1 MPSLQHNQVFTRPML
16 LLLCTTLAAFAGFY
30 LLLSVVPLYAER
42 AGGGSTGAGLT
53 TAALMLS
60 TVLIQLVMPRLLRL
74 LGYRVALTAGLLLLG
89 LPAFLYGATEGIVPV
104 LLITLARGAG
114 FGILTVAFSALTVE
128 LAPPGR
134 RGEAIGLLGVAITL
148 PGIFCHALGL
158 WIAEHVSFGLVFVL
172 GGAAPLFGFGLA
184 QGLRDITTSHQHEK
198 DDAAEFLSGFRR
210 MKLLRICLLFASSTV
225 AFGVV
230 FTFLPLAVSGP
241 TPFSAAMALVLVGL
255 TTTVGRWWAGRYCDR
270 HDPSHLLA
278 PALIIAA
285 FGMIA
290 LSYSGWLL
298 LTGGLL
304 FGSGLGLLQST
315 TLTIIMNRVKKTEY
329 GLGSTLWNVAYDGS
343 IGLGTIAFGVL
354 IPLVGFTV
362 AFYLCSAL
370 LVSALFLAYADRTA
384 ENLA

>member
-1 MPSLQHNQVFTRPML
+1 LGYKT
-16 LLLCTTLAAFAGFY
+16 A
-30 LLLSVVPLYAER
+30 
-42 AGGGSTGAGLT
+42 LT
-53 TAALMLS
+53 T
-60 TVLIQLVMPRLLRL
+60 
-74 LGYRVALTAGLLLLG
+74 GLLLLG
-89 LPAFLYGATEGIVPV
+89 LPAFLYSATEIVVSV

-114 FGILTVAFSALTVE
+114 FGILTVAFSALAVE
-128 LAPPGR
+128 LATPER

-158 WIAEHVSFGLVFVL
+158 WIAEHVGFGLVFLL
-172 GGAAPLFGFGLA
+172 GGAAPLLGFGIA
-184 QGLRDITTSHQHEK
+184 QGLRSIESSHQHDK
-198 DDAAEFLSGFRR
+198 DDVAGFLSGFRR
-210 MKLLRICLLFASSTV
+210 VKLLRICLLFASSTV

-230 FTFLPLAVSGP
+230 FTFLPLAVSEP
-241 TPFSAAMALVLVGL
+241 TPFSATIVLVLVGL

-270 HDPSHLLA
+270 HDPFHLLA

-290 LSYSGWLL
+290 LSYSGWILL
-298 LTGGLL
+298 SGGLL

-315 TLTIIMNRVKKTEY
+315 TLTIIMNRVEKTEY
-329 GLGSTLWNVAYDGS
+329 GLGSTLWNVAYDAG
-343 IGLGTIAFGVL
+343 IGLGAMTFGVL